1 MQRKN
6 NWFQRTMLT
15 GRLNTNFFQS
25 FSSLSESIISSVSWH
40 ALSLT
45 WGTLAKWMIFLAELT
60 FYRLELFILPTAIY
74 CLEMRTFSCSNLD
87 WFTLPLCTCKIQRFL
102 VSLIRSMFYSFKKK
116 QQQQQEMKF
125 VGNRFQMRIQRLFE
139 YFCRV
144 QKWNSYKYNLK
155 NVAKDSSHRI

>member
-25 FSSLSESIISSVSWH
+25 FSSLSESISSVSWH

-74 CLEMRTFSCSNLD
+74 CLELRTFSCSNLD
-87 WFTLPLCTCKIQRFL
+87 WFTLPLCTCKIQHFL

-116 QQQQQEMKF
+116 QQQEMKF
-125 VGNRFQMRIQRLFE
+125 VGNRFQMRISGYLNIFVV
-139 YFCRV
+139 F
-144 QKWNSYKYNLK
+144 K
-155 NVAKDSSHRI
+155 NETATNII

>member
-60 FYRLELFILPTAIY
+60 FYRVELFILPTAIY

-116 QQQQQEMKF
+116 NNN
-125 VGNRFQMRIQRLFE
+125 NR
-139 YFCRV
+139 
-144 QKWNSYKYNLK
+144 KWNLSEIDSKWGFSGYLNIFVVFK
-155 NVAKDSSHRI
+155 NETATNII